1 MIEDIENPVETAI
14 GLKLLD
20 ALLKEDTSDFI
31 QRGDLRYLFD
41 SSNAELAVYNT
52 MRKHVTSYGKLPHES
67 TLLSETQTELLP
79 SIEPA
84 DYYQHLAVKRMLGRE
99 IKATAVKVDILL
111 KGKPGTLPDPIAAY
125 EVQRSALLSLHT
137 DLKGS
142 QLMDFRN
149 AKDMIWGLYMAA
161 LTGGN
166 KGAIELGWP
175 YLDSS
180 DMGSGLFAGDVVSF
194 VGRPQKGKTWMMLWT
209 ALHNWKKGKTP
220 LFVSMEMDMQ
230 LIMIRLAAIYT
241 QIEAKKIKSGNLSP
255 TVPPNAPKGMKPE
268 ADRLMEG
275 LNNLGTHEAPFWVV
289 DGNLTSSVEEIR
301 TYAAQLDPDVVL
313 IDGAYLLSHDN
324 KSLAMHARVA
334 ANCELMKRELAA
346 SLRIPVIAS
355 FQFNR
360 DAAKK
365 MKKNEENKAAGKA
378 EVQVDLEDIA
388 HSDAI
393 GQISSIVLGFFEDA
407 NPENVNKKRIDV
419 MKGRSGEQGVFYCNW
434 DFQKMDFSECVEK
447 DSQYE
452 PGMKFTDE
460 EGWDD

>member
-1 MIEDIENPVETAI
+1 MMEESAV

-31 QRGDLRYLFD
+31 QRGDLTYLFD
-41 SSNAELAVYNT
+41 SSNAELSVYNA
-52 MRKHVTSYGKLPHES
+52 MRKHVTAYGKLPHDS
-67 TLLSETQTELLP
+67 TLLSETQTELMP

-84 DYYQHLAVKRMLGRE
+84 DYYQHLAVKRMLDRE
-99 IKATAVKVDILL
+99 IKTAAEVVDKLL
-111 KGKPGTLPDPIAAY
+111 KGKPGTLPDPIGAY
-125 EVQRSALLSLHT
+125 DELRQRMLSLHT
-137 DLKGS
+137 EMKGS
-142 QLMDFRN
+142 QLMDFRA
-149 AKDMIWGLYMAA
+149 AKDMVWGLYMQA

-194 VGRPQKGKTWMMLWT
+194 VGRPQRGKTWMMLWT
-209 ALHNWKKGKTP
+209 ALHNWKRGKTP

-255 TVPPNAPKGMKPE
+255 TSFTPGVKSE
-268 ADRLMEG
+268 ADRLLEG

-313 IDGAYLLSHDN
+313 IDGAYLLSHFD
-324 KSLAMHARVA
+324 KRLPMHARVA

-365 MKKNEENKAAGKA
+365 MKKNEENKTAGKA

-393 GQISSIVLGFFEDA
+393 GQISSIVLGFFEDS

-419 MKGRSGEQGVFYCNW
+419 MKGRSGEQGVFHCHW
-434 DFQKMDFSECVEK
+434 DFNKMNFSEAIEK

-452 PGMKFTDE
+452 PGMTFGDE
-460 EGWDD
+460 EDWDD

>member
-1 MIEDIENPVETAI
+1 MSFEESAI

-20 ALLKEDTSDFI
+20 ALLKEDTSEFI

-41 SSNAELAVYNT
+41 SSNAELAIYNA
-52 MRKHVTSYGKLPHES
+52 MRKHVTLYGKLPHES

-84 DYYQHLAVKRMLGRE
+84 DYYQHLAMKRMLDRE
-99 IKATAVKVDILL
+99 IKHGVNEVDVLL

-125 EVQRSALLSLHT
+125 EALRTRLLTLHT
-137 DLKGS
+137 ELKGS

-149 AKDMIWGLYMAA
+149 AKDMVWGLYMQA

-194 VGRPQKGKTWMMLWT
+194 VGRPQRGKTWMMLWT
-209 ALHNWKKGKTP
+209 AIHNWKKGKTP

-241 QIEAKKIKSGNLSP
+241 HIEAKKIKGGNLSP
-255 TVPPNAPKGMKPE
+255 TSFAPGIKSE
-268 ADRLMEG
+268 ADRLHEG
-275 LNNLGTHEAPFWVV
+275 LDNLGTHEAPFWVV
-289 DGNLTSSVEEIR
+289 DGNLTSSVDEIR

-313 IDGAYLLSHDN
+313 IDGAYLLSHFD
-324 KSLAMHARVA
+324 KRLPMHARVA

-365 MKKNEENKAAGKA
+365 MKKNEENKQAGKA

-393 GQISSIVLGFFEDA
+393 GQISSIVLGFFEDS

-419 MKGRSGEQGVFYCNW
+419 MKGRSGEQGVFHCNW
-434 DFQKMDFSECVEK
+434 DFNKMDFSEAIEK

-452 PGMKFTDE
+452 PGMTFGDE